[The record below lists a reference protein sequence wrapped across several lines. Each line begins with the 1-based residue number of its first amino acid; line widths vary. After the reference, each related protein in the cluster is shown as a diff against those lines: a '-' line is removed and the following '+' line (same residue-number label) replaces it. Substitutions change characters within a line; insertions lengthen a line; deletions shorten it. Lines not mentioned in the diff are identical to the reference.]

1 MWTFDFRVAWLWFE
15 MTENYWLDVKI
26 QLAIS
31 QRILRDCLES
41 ELGIPKKVQEV
52 ASRKVSS
59 STD

>member
-1 MWTFDFRVAWLWFE
+1 